1 MSEIKT
7 KSLETY
13 KLCKTEHKEV
23 EALHATHGLAY
34 ARIRLDEHTTRLRCG
49 GWSIWYAWYANDWR
63 YDVVLKSKGGNINS
77 ASLVPA

>member
-49 GWSIWYAWYANDWR
+49 GWSI
-63 YDVVLKSKGGNINS
+63 
-77 ASLVPA
+77 